1 MPEIEITAAGAHVY
15 EATVTDGDAT
25 TRHEIRVGED
35 FLARLGLA
43 ESQEPL
49 LVRASVRYLLER
61 QEPAA
66 IPESFGLHEIE
77 RTLPD
82 YPHDIGTQL

>member
-1 MPEIEITAAGAHVY
+1 MPEVEITAAGAHAY
-15 EATVTDGDAT
+15 EATVTAGEAT
-25 TRHEIRVGED
+25 TRHEIWVGED

-61 QEPAA
+61 QDPAR
-66 IPESFGLHEIE
+66 IPASFGLGEIE
-77 RTLPD
+77 RTFPD
-82 YPHDIGTQL
+82 YPRDIGTRL